1 MKAIIFIISIF
12 AVIGLFS
19 CKSTRY
25 VPVES
30 VKYDSVYLTKLVRD
44 SVYIKDSVLILKGD
58 TIREYRYKYIYK
70 YQDRVDTIY
79 INKTDSIKVPY
90 PVEAKLTKWQTF
102 KQNIGGFA
110 IIAFISMFLSVVVYF
125 IYKIKNS

>member
-1 MKAIIFIISIF
+1 MKLYIYIIIILLTPAIW
-12 AVIGLFS
+12 S
-19 CKSTRY
+19 CRSTRY

-30 VKYDSVYLTKLVRD
+30 VKYDSVYLTQLVRD

-70 YQDRVDTIY
+70 YKDRVDTVY

-90 PVEAKLTKWQTF
+90 PVEAKLTKWQMF

-125 IYKIKNS
+125 IYKLKNS